1 MEGAHPVCSLH
12 MEAKSPFFL
21 VSAVSMTVE
30 YCKWRPVHLLVF
42 LGCLFLANNLL
53 VATVQPI
60 TKTLLLVAPKNFLG
74 FISWMLIQ
82 SRWVLKCSWA

>member
-30 YCKWRPVHLLVF
+30 YCKWRPVHILEF

-53 VATVQPI
+53 VGNAI
-60 TKTLLLVAPKNFLG
+60 
-74 FISWMLIQ
+74 
-82 SRWVLKCSWA
+82 